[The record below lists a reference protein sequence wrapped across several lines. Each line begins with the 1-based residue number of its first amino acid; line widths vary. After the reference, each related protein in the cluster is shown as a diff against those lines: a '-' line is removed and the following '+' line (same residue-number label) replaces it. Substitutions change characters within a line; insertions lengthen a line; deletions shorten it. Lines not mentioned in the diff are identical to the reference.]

1 MLIGPSYEWLARR
14 QVATFVA
21 HVGSGPRRFGA
32 LIGEILARW
41 LVAEPIDSLRGD
53 AEAKLAAPVAH
64 RRPYFIPLMGL
75 QSALSAAILGMPVAP
90 PLRAAASALD
100 AAQADAK
107 APHERS
113 TIAGWGVAIS
123 TWLGDAELRTRWTRE
138 RAALPP
144 QQSEAETAI
153 LALGG
158 EHEIA
163 SGMLVA
169 RPALATMLAA
179 AALEMGDHHQV
190 LIATALFASGANAAS
205 LARERAWVDADLWPS
220 DPYRPRAKF
229 MPAVW
234 SVHGQELHATVEVT
248 GEGGPIRAV
257 APFMQ
262 PLYLLAERL
271 DAFSRGEPEPGDV
284 PGMHSKADV
293 QALLANPE
301 AKIEIRY
308 RCSDPAL
315 LDRKSIASYQVVID
329 TISNWMTIRHGDG
342 FRAQLVLTMA

>member
-153 LALGG
+153 LALGAA
-158 EHEIA
+158 HEIA

-179 AALEMGDHHQV
+179 AALEMGGSPSSPDRDRAVRRWRERSVARARTRVGGRRPVAIRSVSAARQV
-190 LIATALFASGANAAS
+190 HAGGVERPWSGAPCHGRGDRRRWPDPGGGAVHAAALPARRKTRCL
-205 LARERAWVDADLWPS
+205 LAR
-220 DPYRPRAKF
+220 
-229 MPAVW
+229 
-234 SVHGQELHATVEVT
+234 
-248 GEGGPIRAV
+248 
-257 APFMQ
+257 
-262 PLYLLAERL
+262 
-271 DAFSRGEPEPGDV
+271 
-284 PGMHSKADV
+284 
-293 QALLANPE
+293 
-301 AKIEIRY
+301 
-308 RCSDPAL
+308 
-315 LDRKSIASYQVVID
+315 
-329 TISNWMTIRHGDG
+329 
-342 FRAQLVLTMA
+342 